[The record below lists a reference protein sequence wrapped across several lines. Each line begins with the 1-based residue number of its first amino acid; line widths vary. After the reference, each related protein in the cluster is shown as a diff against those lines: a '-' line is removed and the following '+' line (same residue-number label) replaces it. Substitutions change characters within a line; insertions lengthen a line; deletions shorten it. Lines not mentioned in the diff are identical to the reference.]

1 MAWWEEEKKKPK
13 RNRSDRYKV
22 AFPDE
27 YTPEEVKDAQDRLDR
42 KTTRSIETF
51 YLYDIYDGKPKEH

>member
-1 MAWWEEEKKKPK
+1 MAWWDAEELKPK

-27 YTPEEVKDAQDRLDR
+27 YDAAEVADAQDRLNQQKANKELKEKEFD
-42 KTTRSIETF
+42 
-51 YLYDIYDGKPKEH
+51 LYKINK